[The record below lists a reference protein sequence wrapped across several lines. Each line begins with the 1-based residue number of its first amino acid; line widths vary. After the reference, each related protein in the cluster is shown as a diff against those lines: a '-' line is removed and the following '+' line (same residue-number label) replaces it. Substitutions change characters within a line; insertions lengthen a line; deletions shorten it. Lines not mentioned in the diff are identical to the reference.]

1 MKGKGKKKQKNPSN
15 VFSMFEKSQARFHF
29 VTQTNNLRNR
39 RFRDRRMLGQSPFEF
54 NARSQNP

>member
-29 VTQTNNLRNR
+29 ETEIDGRLDWNGYAFSSL
-39 RFRDRRMLGQSPFEF
+39 DP
-54 NARSQNP
+54 